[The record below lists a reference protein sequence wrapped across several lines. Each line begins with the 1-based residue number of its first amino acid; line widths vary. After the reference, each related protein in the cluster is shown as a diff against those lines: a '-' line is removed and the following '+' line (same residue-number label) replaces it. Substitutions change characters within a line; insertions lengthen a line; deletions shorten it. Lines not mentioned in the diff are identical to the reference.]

1 MLFFLQTK
9 LFILS
14 CNSNFVIRLPWPS
27 RPCQVPRRQHSPA
40 HLRPADSKGQQHR
53 PPARARRGAAKTP
66 QEQTRR
72 TPRRPTWR
80 ERATQPLTSHRRRGR
95 RPGHVRPRRAP
106 TSRGW
111 WRGPREPRTLPP
123 MGFFWSRNDG
133 TDWVRAPVVVSTF
146 GNGGGADLALEML
159 VQAGSL
165 CGYAR
170 CLQLPL
176 QSNKA

>member
-1 MLFFLQTK
+1 M
-9 LFILS
+9 
-14 CNSNFVIRLPWPS
+14 PS
-27 RPCQVPRRQHSPA
+27 STPPAQPGPLEARGFKRAAASPA
-40 HLRPADSKGQQHR
+40 RKGETGSR
-53 PPARARRGAAKTP
+53 ENP

-95 RPGHVRPRRAP
+95 WPGHVRPRRAP

-111 WRGPREPRTLPP
+111 WRGPRDPRTLPP

-133 TDWVRAPVVVSTF
+133 TDWVRAP